1 MLPSPASPSSLSR
14 PLTGVCLVVTAGLL
28 LLLFA
33 CGGSSSAT
41 GDTASGGVAPL
52 STLTAP
58 TSVSGSQAGYAA
70 SVPAQTGCTY
80 TWTVTNGAVMVGAG
94 TDSIAFTPGATG
106 TVTLSCKVTSGTGLF
121 ATGIASAAITAATPK
136 LRERLGLE

>member
-1 MLPSPASPSSLSR
+1 MAVNLASPSTVSRFLSGA
-14 PLTGVCLVVTAGLL
+14 LLLVTASLL
-28 LLLFA
+28 ALLFA
-33 CGGSSSAT
+33 CGGGSSAT

-52 STLTAP
+52 STITAP
-58 TSVSGSQAGYAA
+58 TSVTGSQAGYAA

-80 TWTVTNGAVMVGAG
+80 SWTVTNGAVMVGAG

-106 TVTLSCKVTSGTGLF
+106 TVTLSCKVTSGTGLS
-121 ATGIASAAITAATPK
+121 ATGTASAAITAATLK